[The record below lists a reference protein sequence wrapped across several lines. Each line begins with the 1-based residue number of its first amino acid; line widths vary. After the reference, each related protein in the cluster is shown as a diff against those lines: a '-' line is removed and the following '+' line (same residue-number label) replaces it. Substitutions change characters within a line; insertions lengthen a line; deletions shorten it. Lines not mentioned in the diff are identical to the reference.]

1 MRAPGTHRPVAVSMF
16 FLGIVMLG
24 IIAWVRLPVELLP
37 PLEGN
42 EIEIRFFRPGADPN
56 IVEREIMI
64 PLEGSLSMLEGLRDS
79 RGVIRGSSGS
89 LRLRFEKNTKMGL
102 RQLELEQMAADLRRT
117 QPAGSIIEVVPG
129 DFSLASSFV
138 MVVRVFGGADLSSL
152 CDIAEERILPR
163 LASLRGVSR
172 VLLTG
177 GASREVRVL
186 LDPERCA
193 AMNIQPSEV
202 LSALP
207 GAVGER
213 RYLGSLSRGPLRRA
227 VILDSRPDGPVELGE
242 RRIRGPGSPALRH
255 IAGISIMPGRTER
268 AYRVNG
274 KPAIGLVVFQD
285 KGANLVDLGRRLRK
299 RVDEIRRESAGYGID
314 AAIGF
319 DASEMVEAQLR
330 RLKMLGIS
338 GFGIALLVL
347 FLFLRRIEAVGVIAV
362 AVPVSLL
369 LAVFLLD
376 VAGLSLNIIT
386 LFGLAVGIGM
396 LVDNSIVVYES
407 IESLMSRGLAPDD
420 AVSRGFARSFRAI
433 LAASATNAVVFLP
446 VAFMTEDLLLRG
458 VLRLLALA
466 ILLPLAASVL
476 VAFGLV
482 PLLSHRLGTRA
493 ARSRIEKRQRQLA
506 SSAGLRPPQTWRALF
521 SGLLVSGLRRP
532 AGMLFAVG
540 AAVAL
545 TMIVGLPWIAVST
558 VGREARDVEELVFE
572 VRMPGSGSLEAAG
585 EIFTRLEDAAM
596 HLDGVRLVESVFGE
610 QDGSLTLK
618 LVGRD
623 RRPAGFD
630 PAKLR
635 RELRK
640 AVEDIRGIELRSKVN
655 PAAASPGNGLGALFG
670 GGKGEIRISGPDAKK
685 LRVLALSLEKMLKTR
700 PEISEVWSSA
710 EAGMEEIDVQAL
722 PDRLQALGLMPEDV
736 LPVLASVRREGTEL
750 QVGMG
755 VAGGRDIPVVLRS
768 RERNEPGATQK
779 LEDLE
784 IVTAVGIR
792 NLGEV
797 ASIRRMPPP
806 AVIEHHNGRREKSVY
821 YKLASDAPRTGPAG
835 RSLQQGIADAVA
847 ALHLPEGFV
856 VETGNGPDP
865 VSWFKSILL
874 PVLLLLFAVLALSFE
889 SLSMPLLVLVTLPLT
904 LLGAVWA
911 LVFSGT
917 PAGLMALAG
926 VVALLG
932 LTVNPAILLVDRM
945 QDAVRRGRSPGAAA
959 LAAVRERSR
968 PVLMTS
974 CTTIA
979 GLWPLALSTGRE
991 MEIWPPFATVVMGGL
1006 LSSTLLTLLIIP
1018 MGFVFLS
1025 KLGALFGR
1033 MGPLVAGSWVGLS
1046 AAVMVPLIA
1055 GGVISSPLWQLMT
1068 TGLVA
1073 AILLAGFVLAFSR
1086 PYIPVPEGVPP
1097 SLNIRYLRKIYGRPG
1112 PIGRALAARAG
1123 FNRNIMEAGGEVS
1136 DRPELGFTVIRT
1148 LALSA
1153 FAAVLSTMSGGL
1165 WWKTVFALL
1174 AAAFFS
1180 SALAGIGRLRKG
1192 PGKRDARPGG
1202 IETLLG
1208 VAAPWFV
1215 LAALVLRYTLM
1226 PLVAGVPPR
1235 LPPIGALF
1243 WFAVIVIVQLGRR
1256 SARKTA
1262 AGLAPRSG
1270 GMVSRLWRRFAL
1282 RVFGLDLPREEVCA
1296 LSTIS
1301 FRVEEGIVGILGPN
1315 GAGKTTLLRLLTGML
1330 DPDLGRV
1337 TLGGIPMGELRKT
1350 LGRWVG
1356 YLPQDFGLPEKL
1368 TGREYLEYFGLL
1380 YELGTLDELRL
1391 RVDQLLHEVGLED
1404 RAEEK
1409 IGGYSG
1415 GMKQRLAVARTL
1427 LRLPPIIVVDEPT
1440 AGLDP
1445 RERIRFRNLLGR
1457 LARNR
1462 IVLFSTHVV
1471 EDVAL
1476 ICNRVLVLRKGELVF
1491 DGNVRDLALKAE
1503 GMVWSLLQ
1511 ERDTQPPGR
1520 IIESG
1525 PAGEGRLRLRI
1536 LAAEKPDP
1544 RAVAEVPS
1552 LEEGYLVLTEE
1563 L

>member
-1 MRAPGTHRPVAVSMF
+1 VRAPGIHRPVAVTMF

-24 IIAWVRLPVELLP
+24 IIAWFRLPVELLP

-42 EIEIRFFRPGADPN
+42 EIEIRFFRPGADPEV
-56 IVEREIMI
+56 IEREIMMR
-64 PLEGSLSMLEGLRDS
+64 LEARLSMLEGLRDS

-89 LRLRFEKNTKMGL
+89 LHLRFERKTKIGL
-102 RQLELEQMAADLRRT
+102 RQLELEQVAAELRRQ
-117 QPAGSIIEVVPG
+117 QPAGTVIEVVPG
-129 DFSLASSFV
+129 NFSLASSFV
-138 MVVRVFGGADLSSL
+138 MVVRVFGATDLSSL
-152 CDIAEERILPR
+152 SDIAEERILPR

-177 GASREVRVL
+177 GASREVTIR

-193 AMNIQPSEV
+193 EMKMQPSEV

-207 GAVGER
+207 GVVGER
-213 RYLGSLSRGPLRRA
+213 RYLGSLRRGASRRA
-227 VILDSRPDGPVELGE
+227 VILDSRPDGPVGLGE
-242 RRIRGPGSPALRH
+242 RRLRGSGSPELRH
-255 IAGISIMPGRTER
+255 LAGISVGPGRMER

-274 KPAIGLVVFQD
+274 RPAIGLVVFQD
-285 KGANLVDLGRRLRK
+285 EGANLVALGRRLRK
-299 RVDEIRRESAGYGID
+299 RVGEIRRENAGLGLD
-314 AAIGF
+314 AVIGF

-407 IESLMSRGLAPDD
+407 IESLMSRGLSPDE

-446 VAFMTEDLLLRG
+446 AAFMTEDLLLRG

-493 ARSRIEKRQRQLA
+493 ARSRIEQRRRRIV
-506 SSAGLRPPQTWRALF
+506 SSSGPRPPQTWRALF

-532 AGMLFAVG
+532 AGMLSAVG

-545 TMIVGLPWIAVST
+545 TMIVGLPWIAVSSA
-558 VGREARDVEELVFE
+558 GREARNVEELVFE
-572 VRMPGSGSLEAAG
+572 IRMPGSGSLEAAG
-585 EIFTRLEDAAM
+585 ELFTRLEDAAM
-596 HLDGVRLVESVFGE
+596 NLEGVRLVESVFGE
-610 QDGSLTLK
+610 KDGSLTLK
-618 LVGRD
+618 LVEE
-623 RRPAGFD
+623 RPPGFD

-635 RELRK
+635 RKLRK
-640 AVEDIRGIELRSKVN
+640 AVEDVRGIELRSKEN
-655 PAAASPGNGLGALFG
+655 PAAASTGNGLGALFG
-670 GGKGEIRISGPDAKK
+670 GGNGEIRISGPELKK
-685 LRVLALSLEKMLKTR
+685 LGVLAFSLEKMLKTL
-700 PEISEVWSSA
+700 PEIAEVSSSV
-710 EAGMEEIDVQAL
+710 EAGMEEIDVRVL
-722 PDRLQALGLMPEDV
+722 PERLRALGLMPEDV
-736 LPVLASVRREGTEL
+736 LPVLASIRREGTEL
-750 QVGMG
+750 RVGMNA
-755 VAGGRDIPVVLRS
+755 AGGREIPVVLRS
-768 RERNEPGATQK
+768 REGNEPGAAQR
-779 LEDLE
+779 LGDLE
-784 IVTAVGIR
+784 IVTAAGIR
-792 NLGEV
+792 TLKDV

-806 AVIEHHNGRREKSVY
+806 GVIEHHNGRRERTVTY
-821 YKLASDAPRTGPAG
+821 RLASDAPRTGPAG
-835 RSLQQGIADAVA
+835 RSLQQRIAAAVS

-856 VETGNGPDP
+856 VETGNASDP
-865 VSWFKSILL
+865 ASWFRKTLL

-945 QDAVRRGRSPGAAA
+945 QDGVRRGRSPGAAA

-974 CTTIA
+974 CTTVA

-1025 KLGALFGR
+1025 KLDALFGR
-1033 MGPLVAGSWVGLS
+1033 LGPLVAGSWLGLS
-1046 AAVMVPLIA
+1046 AAVMFPLIA
-1055 GGVISSPLWQLMT
+1055 GGIISSLLWQLMT
-1068 TGLVA
+1068 TGIVA
-1073 AILLAGFVLAFSR
+1073 AILLAGFVLIFSR
-1086 PYIPVPEGVPP
+1086 PQVPVPAGDPP
-1097 SLNIRYLRKIYGRPG
+1097 PLKIRFLRKIYGRPG
-1112 PIGRALAARAG
+1112 PVGRALAARAG
-1123 FNRNIMEAGGEVS
+1123 FRRKIGTAGGGAAEGS
-1136 DRPELGFTVIRT
+1136 ELGFAVIRA

-1153 FAAVLSTMSGGL
+1153 FAAVLSALSGGF

-1174 AAAFFS
+1174 GAAFFS
-1180 SALAGIGRLRKG
+1180 SALAETGRLRKSSE
-1192 PGKRDARPGG
+1192 KGG
-1202 IETLLG
+1202 VEALLEP
-1208 VAAPWFV
+1208 VVPWIV
-1215 LAALVLRYTLM
+1215 LGGLVLRYTVM
-1226 PLVAGVPPR
+1226 PLCSGVPPQ
-1235 LPPIGALF
+1235 LTPLAALF
-1243 WFAVIVIVQLGRR
+1243 WSALLGVVQLGRR
-1256 SARKTA
+1256 SARRTA
-1262 AGLAPRSG
+1262 EGLSPRSG
-1270 GMVSRLWRRFAL
+1270 GRVARLWRRFAL
-1282 RVFGLDLPREEVCA
+1282 RVFGLDLPREEVRA
-1296 LSTIS
+1296 LSAVS

-1337 TLGGIPMGELRKT
+1337 TIGGIPISGLRKT

-1368 TGREYLEYFGLL
+1368 TGREYLEYYGLL
-1380 YELGTLDELRL
+1380 YELGTLEELRP
-1391 RVDQLLHEVGLED
+1391 RVDQLLREVGLED
-1404 RAEEK
+1404 RAEER

-1427 LRLPPIIVVDEPT
+1427 LRLPAVIVVDEPT

-1476 ICNRVLVLRKGELVF
+1476 ICSRVLVLRKGELVF
-1491 DGNVRDLALKAE
+1491 DGDVGDLARKAE
-1503 GMVWSLLQ
+1503 GMVWSLLAG
-1511 ERDTQPPGR
+1511 EHEGADPPGR
-1520 IIESG
+1520 VIERK
-1525 PAGEGRLRLRI
+1525 PAGEGLLRLRI
-1536 LAAEKPDP
+1536 LAEGKPHP
-1544 RAVAEVPS
+1544 RAVAEIPS